1 MIRVQFIVNIK
12 CELSNK
18 ALLAID
24 LCRKSEYID
33 CFFSET
39 TEPKDA
45 TKIAYSAVMSGVD
58 VVAAVGGDGTCNEV
72 VNGMMMSEGLLAKL
86 AIIPSGTGN
95 DFYRMIGRFS
105 PEMFVKNLEERN
117 TKMIDL
123 IHVTINKQKRYAL
136 NIAGAGFDGFVV
148 SLLNK
153 QRAKLKLRGKFS
165 YALAILRSFFLFK
178 KPIISIKTDTF
189 EYEGKGL
196 LIASCNGSTFG
207 NGLVIYPDA
216 ILDSGLFGVT
226 FIGDVTILD
235 YIRYL
240 KRIKRGVKINHPQVF
255 YFETQKMLI
264 KTDVSNLF
272 IECDGELFSS
282 GNSTFE
288 IIPSAIQLI
297 L

>member
-1 MIRVQFIVNIK
+1 MIRVQFIVNSK
-12 CELSNK
+12 CKLSNK

-24 LCRKSEYID
+24 LCRKSEYLN
-33 CFFSET
+33 CFFSKT

-45 TKIAYSAVMSGVD
+45 TKIAHSAVTSGVD
-58 VVAAVGGDGTCNEV
+58 VVVAVGGDGTCNEV
-72 VNGMMMSEGLLAKL
+72 VNGMMMSDVLLAKL
-86 AIIPSGTGN
+86 AIIPNGTGN
-95 DFYRMIGRFS
+95 DFHRMIGPFL

-123 IHVTINKQKRYAL
+123 IHVMINKQKQYAL

-153 QRAKLKLRGKFS
+153 QRSRLKIGGKFS

-178 KPIISIKTDTF
+178 KPILSVKADNF

-207 NGLVIYPDA
+207 HGLVIYPEA
-216 ILDSGLFGVT
+216 ILDSGSFGVT
-226 FIGDVTILD
+226 FIGDVTLFD
-235 YIRYL
+235 YVRYL
-240 KRIKRGVKINHPQVF
+240 KRIKRGIKIDHPQVY
-255 YFETQKMLI
+255 YFETQKMSI
-264 KTDVSNLF
+264 KTNVSNLF

-282 GNSTFE
+282 GNPTFQ
-288 IIPSAIQLI
+288 ITPSVIQLI
-297 L
+297 S